1 MPKNIFQDMVK
12 IKQTKKPLNHKIY
25 RESNIDT
32 EIETRRQIN
41 KTDYPKRKST
51 LWLVA
56 VVATIFFFFALSY
69 FFSNAQIVVEPKIKN
84 IDLNQNFSATLNAD
98 KDNLSFDMITISGD
112 ESTLVTAS
120 LEKKEV
126 SQHAK
131 GTIVIYNKFSSASQR
146 LDINTRLEG
155 SNGKIYKTEK
165 AIVVPGMTGTTPG
178 SVEVLAYGAEG
189 GEAYNS
195 KPLDFKILG
204 FKGSPKY
211 EKFYGRSKGNLS
223 GGFVG
228 PSFVVSPEEKTK
240 ALEDLKIKLQAKLFK
255 KALGQIPAGFVLF
268 QKASSLEVEN
278 MNNDLPMS
286 NENPLSLSLKGTFY
300 GLLFK
305 EVDIT
310 KKITEKVVDG
320 YNGEDV
326 YISNINNLAFSLTNN
341 TTTFKD
347 LKSIDF
353 NLAGPAKIVWRLN
366 GEKLKLDLAGKKKS
380 DFYQILD
387 KYLNIT
393 SAKLSLRP
401 VWSRTITDKI
411 KDIKII
417 VNYPK

>member
-25 RESNIDT
+25 QESNIDT

-320 YNGEDV
+320 YN
-326 YISNINNLAFSLTNN
+326 
-341 TTTFKD
+341 
-347 LKSIDF
+347 
-353 NLAGPAKIVWRLN
+353 
-366 GEKLKLDLAGKKKS
+366 
-380 DFYQILD
+380 
-387 KYLNIT
+387 
-393 SAKLSLRP
+393 
-401 VWSRTITDKI
+401 
-411 KDIKII
+411 
-417 VNYPK
+417 